1 MKCFPLVSELKPSE
15 LFSHISTNAIGPLYL
30 FQATLP
36 LLNASTK
43 PGKFI
48 SMGSAAGS
56 IGGIE
61 SSPVPNAAYGSSKA
75 VLNYLTR
82 KAHFENEGLVIFS
95 IHPG

>member
-1 MKCFPLVSELKPSE
+1 
-15 LFSHISTNAIGPLYL
+15 
-30 FQATLP
+30 
-36 LLNASTK
+36 
-43 PGKFI
+43 
-48 SMGSAAGS
+48 MGSAAGS